1 MYFYQKNQKKMN
13 KLLIIICFI
22 SIFHFSKTQT
32 ISNDTIA
39 SITDYFIQIVKGMS
53 KNETNQICANAFI
66 EKKEDLN
73 EFFRDLVNDLLK
85 GQLEY
90 FTLLIKGAKFVLD
103 CPDLGLIVK
112 FIFMGKDDIKKFGF
126 NMMNKAKNIDKH
138 MQSIMGKNNTNDI
151 FFHVGG
157 IISDIFDLK
166 MS

>member
-1 MYFYQKNQKKMN
+1 MN

-66 EKKEDLN
+66 EKKKDLN
-73 EFFRDLVNDLLK
+73 EFLKDLVNDLLK
-85 GQLEY
+85 GQLDY
-90 FTLLIKGAKFVLD
+90 ISLFSKGSKFLVD
-103 CPDLGLIVK
+103 CPDILHIAGIL
-112 FIFMGKDDIKKFGF
+112 FMTKYEIKKCGV

-138 MQSIMGKNNTNDI
+138 MQSIMGKNNNNDI

-157 IISDIFDLK
+157 IISDIFGIK